1 MCRKEKLFTC
11 LKKVD
16 LKRVKNTVGKVAI
29 ICESVPN
36 AMLAFGLPEQIAE
49 ETKQQLDILAA

>member
-1 MCRKEKLFTC
+1 M
-11 LKKVD
+11 KKVD